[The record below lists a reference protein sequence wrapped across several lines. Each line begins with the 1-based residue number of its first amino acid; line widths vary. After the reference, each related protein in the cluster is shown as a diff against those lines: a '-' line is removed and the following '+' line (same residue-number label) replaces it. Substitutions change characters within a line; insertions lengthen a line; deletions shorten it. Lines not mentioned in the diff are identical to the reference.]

1 MPKRTS
7 FDSLENMAVF
17 LDFTVVDQIFMSGD
31 GQLFFHR
38 GMRASRKGLAQPRG
52 DGERV
57 FAVTLETGRRF
68 LQQGF
73 CAHIL
78 LFTDK
83 A

>member
-1 MPKRTS
+1 MPKRMS
-7 FDSLENMAVF
+7 FDSLGNMVVF
-17 LDFTVVDQIFMSGD
+17 LDFTVVGQIFMSDD
-31 GQLFFHR
+31 GQLFFQR

-52 DGERV
+52 DGERG
-57 FAVTLETGRRF
+57 FPVTLETGRRF

-73 CAHIL
+73 YAHIL

>member
-17 LDFTVVDQIFMSGD
+17 LDFTVVSQIFMSDD
-31 GQLFFHR
+31 GQLFSLR
-38 GMRASRKGLAQPRG
+38 GMGASRTGLAQPRG
-52 DGERV
+52 EGERV
-57 FAVTLETGRRF
+57 FPVTLGTCRRF

-78 LFTDK
+78 LFIDK
-83 A
+83 S